1 MHAAYNLTI
10 GEIFETSHG
19 NHLKRLVAEANR
31 LEKALGLG
39 KGRWIF
45 AHGKDAV
52 KKVCAKAVAIQ
63 KRG

>member
-10 GEIFETSHG
+10 GEILESPYG
-19 NHLKRLVAEANR
+19 NRLKRWVAETNR
-31 LEKALGLG
+31 LNKALGFG

-52 KKVCAKAVAIQ
+52 KKVCVKAVAIE